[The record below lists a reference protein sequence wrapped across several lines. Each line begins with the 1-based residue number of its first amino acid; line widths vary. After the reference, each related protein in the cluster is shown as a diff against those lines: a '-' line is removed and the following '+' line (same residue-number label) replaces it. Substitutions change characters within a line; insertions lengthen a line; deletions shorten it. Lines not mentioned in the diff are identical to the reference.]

1 MPVDLFHQPL
11 GNWGLTPARILLSHV
26 QYRPE
31 DESQV
36 TFSCGSRN
44 GALLA
49 LPVPAQS
56 EDTVALGTFG
66 DWMVKHIDTWHAFA
80 RAIGL
85 GIKMGDIILVTGHHR
100 AKSWINVAF
109 TQGGP
114 GRNAGVS
121 FVQASSDSNVYIEQ
135 KYVRGGQLKLGPTGK
150 VCLCTFSVSAYPMT
164 FYV

>member
-1 MPVDLFHQPL
+1 MPVDLFHQLL
-11 GNWGLTPARILLSHV
+11 GNWGLTPARILLTHV

-36 TFSCGSRN
+36 TFLCGSRN

-66 DWMVKHIDTWHAFA
+66 QWMVKHIDTWYAFV

-85 GIKMGDIILVTGHHR
+85 GINRMEDIILVTGHHR

-109 TQGGP
+109 TQGG
-114 GRNAGVS
+114 RNAGVS
-121 FVQASSDSNVYIEQ
+121 FIQTSSDSHVYLEQ

-150 VCLCTFSVSAYPMT
+150 V
-164 FYV
+164 